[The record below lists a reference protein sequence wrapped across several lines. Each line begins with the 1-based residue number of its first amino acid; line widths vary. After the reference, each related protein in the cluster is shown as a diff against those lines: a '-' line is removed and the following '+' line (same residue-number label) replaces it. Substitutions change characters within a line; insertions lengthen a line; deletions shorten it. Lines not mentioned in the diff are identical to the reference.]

1 VITFSVATSD
11 VATTAFVTK
20 HPANRS
26 AAHPS
31 AANHSLDRAPCL
43 INGTA
48 HIR

>member
-26 AAHPS
+26 AAHPIPRWI
-31 AANHSLDRAPCL
+31 ALLA
-43 INGTA
+43 
-48 HIR
+48 